1 MPTKVEKDSV
11 TGTETTGHEWDGI
24 RELDTP
30 LPRWWLWV
38 FYATIAFS
46 AVWVVLYP
54 AIPGISSY
62 TRGILG
68 YDQRER
74 LAESIATAREARST
88 WVSAIEST
96 PLEEI
101 AADPDLMAFAMAGGR
116 AAFADNC
123 APCHGQGGAG
133 RPGGYPVLA
142 DDEWLWGGTR
152 EEIHATILHG
162 VRSGE
167 PEARLSEMPA
177 FGALGVLT
185 REEVGDVAD
194 YVLSLGGRAEN
205 EAAAGREVFAVQC
218 AACHGESGQGTPAL
232 GAPNLA
238 DAIWLY
244 GGERADI
251 LAQVTQPRHGVM
263 PAWSGRLDP
272 ATVKMLAIYVHALG
286 GGR

>member
-1 MPTKVEKDSV
+1 MSNTEIDEVS
-11 TGTETTGHEWDGI
+11 GTQTTGHEWDGI

-54 AIPGISSY
+54 AIPGISTY

-68 YDQRER
+68 YNQRER

-101 AADPDLMAFAMAGGR
+101 AADPELMAFAMAGGR

-152 EEIHATILHG
+152 EEIQATILHG
-162 VRSGE
+162 VRNGE
-167 PEARLSEMPA
+167 PEARLSQMPA
-177 FGALGVLT
+177 FGALGMLT
-185 REEVGDVAD
+185 REEIGAVAE
-194 YVLSLGGRAEN
+194 YVLSLTGRAEN
-205 EAAAGREVFAVQC
+205 GAVAGQEVFAVQC
-218 AACHGESGQGTPAL
+218 AACHGENGQGNPAL
-232 GAPNLA
+232 GAPSLT

-272 ATVKMLAIYVHALG
+272 AMVKMLATYVHALG
-286 GGR
+286 GGQ